1 MNSIQTMKEYISTF
15 DDEKLLNEFDLYRS
29 VHSKGIREIIYQQII
44 EYELY
49 SRRLLDHKIM
59 EDNYEMEYAQWK
71 PFIILWLQYLALL
84 IW

>member
-29 VHSKGIREIIYQQII
+29 VQSKGIKEIIYQQII

-49 SRRLLDHKIM
+49 IRHLLDHKIM
-59 EDNYEMEYAQWK
+59 EDQFELEHAQ
-71 PFIILWLQYLALL
+71 
-84 IW
+84 

>member
-1 MNSIQTMKEYISTF
+1 MNSIQTMKEYIRTF

-29 VHSKGIREIIYQQII
+29 VKSKDIKEIIYQQII

-59 EDNYEMEYAQWK
+59 EDNYEYEYAQ
-71 PFIILWLQYLALL
+71 
-84 IW
+84 

>member
-29 VHSKGIREIIYQQII
+29 VKSKDIREIIYQQII
-44 EYELY
+44 ECELY

-59 EDNYEMEYAQWK
+59 EDNYEYEYAQ
-71 PFIILWLQYLALL
+71 
-84 IW
+84 

>member
-29 VHSKGIREIIYQQII
+29 VQSKGIKEIIYQQII

-49 SRRLLDHKIM
+49 TRRLLDHKIM
-59 EDNYEMEYAQWK
+59 EDNFEMEHAQ
-71 PFIILWLQYLALL
+71 
-84 IW
+84 

>member
-29 VHSKGIREIIYQQII
+29 VHSKGIKEIIYQQII

-49 SRRLLDHKIM
+49 TRRLLDHKIM
-59 EDNYEMEYAQWK
+59 EDQFELEHAQWK
-71 PFIILWLQYLALL
+71 PFIISWLCF
-84 IW
+84 

>member
-29 VHSKGIREIIYQQII
+29 VKSKGIREIIYQQII

-49 SRRLLDHKIM
+49 SRRLLDHKLM
-59 EDNYEMEYAQWK
+59 EDSYEYEYAQ
-71 PFIILWLQYLALL
+71 
-84 IW
+84 

>member
-49 SRRLLDHKIM
+49 TRRLLDHKII
-59 EDNYEMEYAQWK
+59 EDNYEMEYAQ
-71 PFIILWLQYLALL
+71 
-84 IW
+84 